1 MTLSRIDCCALL
13 SGMLLLGACRA
24 PSGDASMRPV
34 TDDIGRH
41 LEVPASIDRIVTVAP
56 SVTELVYAAGAGHKL
71 VGVTTADDYPPEIEA
86 LPRFD
91 ALPLDF
97 EAILALEP
105 DLAIASDQ
113 VNNPNDAATLTSLG
127 VPVYFLAVRT
137 LQGLPETIRRAGS
150 LLATESAANRMAD
163 SLEVSMNVL
172 RTVMAGASS
181 RPTTLFLIGDEVL
194 YAFGK
199 GSYIHELIA
208 LAGGESLTASF
219 SNRAPILSDE
229 YVLLARPEVI
239 VGAFGEDYDPARL
252 LRIHPTWDLVPA
264 VRHGRVY
271 GLEGHLYVRPGP
283 RLVEGAWRLAARLH
297 PSLFQ
302 QAP

>member
-1 MTLSRIDCCALL
+1 
-13 SGMLLLGACRA
+13 
-24 PSGDASMRPV
+24 MRPI

-41 LEVPASIDRIVTVAP
+41 LEVPETIIRIVTFAP
-56 SVTELVYAAGAGHKL
+56 SATELVYAAGAGHKL
-71 VGVTTADDYPPEIEA
+71 VGVTTVDDYPPEIEA

-105 DLAIASDQ
+105 DLAIASEQ

-127 VPVYFLAVRT
+127 VPVYFLAVHT
-137 LQGLPETIRRAGS
+137 LQGLPETIRRAGL
-150 LLATESAANRMAD
+150 LLATEAAAGRMAD
-163 SLEVSMNVL
+163 SLEHSMQAL
-172 RTVMAGASS
+172 RTVTAGSLS
-181 RPTTLFLIGDEVL
+181 RPKTLFLIGDEVL

-199 GSYIHELIA
+199 GSYIHDLIA
-208 LAGGESLTASF
+208 LAGGESLSASF
-219 SNRAPILSDE
+219 SNRAPILSGE
-229 YVLLARPEVI
+229 YVLLARPDVI

-271 GLEGHLYVRPGP
+271 GLDGHLYLRPGP
-283 RLVEGAWRLAARLH
+283 RLVEGAWRLAAQLH
-297 PSLFQ
+297 PSLFRQ
-302 QAP
+302 TP